1 MNIDPLLFEYGAL
14 MYDFEHCKDIFEKR
28 KIFNKM
34 NAINTLLDVPLIEY
48 KSPLLKIVISTL
60 ILK

>member
-14 MYDFEHCKDIFEKR
+14 MHDFEHCKCIFEKR

-34 NAINTLLDVPLIEY
+34 NAINTLLGVPLIEY
-48 KSPLLKIVISTL
+48 KSPLLKIMKGI
-60 ILK
+60 K

>member
-1 MNIDPLLFEYGAL
+1 MNIDPLLFEYGAS
-14 MYDFEHCKDIFEKR
+14 MHDFEHCKDMFERR

-48 KSPLLKIVISTL
+48 KSDLLKLLPKINNL
-60 ILK
+60 